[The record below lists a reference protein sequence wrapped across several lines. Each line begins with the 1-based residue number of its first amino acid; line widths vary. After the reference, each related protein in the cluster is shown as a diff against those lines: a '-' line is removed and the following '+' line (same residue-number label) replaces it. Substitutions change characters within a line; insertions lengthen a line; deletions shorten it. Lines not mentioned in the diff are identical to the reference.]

1 MSHHMF
7 YKREYKSE
15 MLRNEKSVMNELFI
29 YSIRWGECVD
39 NKKQLNFFFSFRLIH
54 FEKRLS

>member
-29 YSIRWGECVD
+29 YSIR
-39 NKKQLNFFFSFRLIH
+39 
-54 FEKRLS
+54 

>member
-7 YKREYKSE
+7 HKDGYKSE

-29 YSIRWGECVD
+29 YSIR
-39 NKKQLNFFFSFRLIH
+39 
-54 FEKRLS
+54 

>member
-1 MSHHMF
+1 MF